1 MHSSQGKQNC
11 STHCEGRQRQRR
23 FLPKSSLHANGM
35 AAAGHRE
42 AALIDVDPAG
52 GVASA
57 HLLAMAVVAVVVLL
71 VAPAAAT
78 TSPQRPL
85 LQLRIP

>member
-1 MHSSQGKQNC
+1 
-11 STHCEGRQRQRR
+11 
-23 FLPKSSLHANGM
+23 
-35 AAAGHRE
+35 
-42 AALIDVDPAG
+42 
-52 GVASA
+52 VASA